1 MVLKR
6 FPSGNNSFMK
16 CFSKFGMKKMSLN
29 TKLSRNYLNQ
39 LKSLPRNYT
48 FRTSSL
54 NFANFMENCN
64 STQAEKTIWISKR
77 TIIQLIDQIANSF
90 EKYYFILVIFMDL
103 SKAFDIVYHS
113 ILIKKLYG
121 VQGSN
126 LRWFESYFSNRKEY
140 ISYNNKNCTTFESI
154 TCGVSHGYIL
164 GPLLFLIHVRDPPN
178 ATNILD
184 PVMFA
189 NDTNLLYSH
198 HDIKTLF
205 YTVNEELEKLG
216 GWFTANKYH

>member
-1 MVLKR
+1 
-6 FPSGNNSFMK
+6 
-16 CFSKFGMKKMSLN
+16 
-29 TKLSRNYLNQ
+29 
-39 LKSLPRNYT
+39 
-48 FRTSSL
+48 
-54 NFANFMENCN
+54 MENCN

-90 EKYYFILVIFMDL
+90 EKYHFILVIFMDL